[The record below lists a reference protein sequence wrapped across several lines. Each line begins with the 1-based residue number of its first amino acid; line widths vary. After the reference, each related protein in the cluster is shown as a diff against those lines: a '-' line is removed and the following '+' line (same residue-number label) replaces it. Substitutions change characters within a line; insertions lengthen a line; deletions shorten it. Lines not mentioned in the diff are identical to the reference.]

1 MEKIKN
7 KLLPEII
14 ILIIVSICCL
24 LLPNQNNYLADGWI
38 ANITGTNSSILLT
51 IKLFLMEPLFWG
63 VLCFFLLRCKNMRLI
78 PHEIQP
84 QITKKLYIIMRA
96 VAIVLTIV
104 LLYYTWGFIWLT
116 VLPPMPFRLGYYI
129 MNHRIIL
136 GISWCVISIIGYLS
150 LKKK

>member
-51 IKLFLMEPLFWG
+51 IKLFFNG
-63 VLCFFLLRCKNMRLI
+63 
-78 PHEIQP
+78 
-84 QITKKLYIIMRA
+84 T
-96 VAIVLTIV
+96 T
-104 LLYYTWGFIWLT
+104 
-116 VLPPMPFRLGYYI
+116 
-129 MNHRIIL
+129 IL
-136 GISWCVISIIGYLS
+136 GNFMLFLV
-150 LKKK
+150 KV